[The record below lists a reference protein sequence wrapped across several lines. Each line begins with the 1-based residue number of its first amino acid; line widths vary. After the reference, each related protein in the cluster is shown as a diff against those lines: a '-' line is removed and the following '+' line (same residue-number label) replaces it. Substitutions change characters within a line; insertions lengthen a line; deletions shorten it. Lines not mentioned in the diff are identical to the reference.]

1 MTPAPPASQHSSTLG
16 QGLPPPRRKLSFETQ
31 RWLRPKATSER
42 GRGSITGTYTGS
54 TSEAALIDP
63 LEGVG
68 FLRAESEPELTVWN
82 GRVGES
88 Y

>member
-1 MTPAPPASQHSSTLG
+1 MPCPREVHSPGNKKDTNTENYNQCDGPIKVGRPRVMG
-16 QGLPPPRRKLSFETQ
+16 Q
-31 RWLRPKATSER
+31 TS
-42 GRGSITGTYTGS
+42 S
-54 TSEAALIDP
+54 SEQGCWKDP